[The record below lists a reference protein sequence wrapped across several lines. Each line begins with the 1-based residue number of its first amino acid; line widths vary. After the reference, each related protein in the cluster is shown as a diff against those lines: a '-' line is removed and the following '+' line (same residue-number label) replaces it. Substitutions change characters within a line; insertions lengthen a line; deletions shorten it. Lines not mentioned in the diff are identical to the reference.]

1 MATLPGRPD
10 CCWTA
15 TAPATSYPPL
25 GGSGGADVAVIG
37 AGIAGLT
44 TAYLLASAGLS
55 VAVVEALRVG
65 RQVTGRSTAKITS
78 QHSLIYSHLIE
89 TRGIDQAQLYAE
101 ANRGGARQICDWVAE
116 LGIACDLESKAAYA
130 YASDPAGR
138 DEIAAEAEAARRVGF
153 DAQVLERAPL
163 PFDTAAA
170 LRFPDQAQFNPA
182 KYLVG
187 LALAVEAAGG
197 RIFESTRVTAID
209 RGRRWRVTAADG
221 VLDVEHVVVAT
232 NLPFTGP
239 VEYDGRTRPRG
250 HTAMAFRARDEAA
263 IDGMFIGIDEP
274 RRSLRMGRD
283 NEGPLL
289 VVLGPSFKTGQ
300 ERDVARRFRDLD
312 RWAHK
317 NLPVG
322 ETVWRWFNEDY
333 DTADRVP
340 FVGAPSD
347 KAPGFYIATGFNAW
361 GISNGAAAGM
371 LIADQI
377 RGRSNP
383 WANLY
388 APARPSPKNFN
399 KGGESPS
406 GIASIAKLAPGQG
419 GIIKHGK
426 QKLAVWKDDDGQ
438 PHALSASCTHKGCT
452 VSWNDADRTWDC
464 PCHGS
469 MFNADGTV
477 IHGPAVKPLPSKK
490 VPAKK
495 RPARRTRRSA
505 SRSGSKRRPSRSG
518 SKRRPR
524 AKSRR

>member
-15 TAPATSYPPL
+15 TAPHTSYPPL
-25 GGSGGADVAVIG
+25 SGSAGADVGVIG
-37 AGIAGLT
+37 AGIVGLT
-44 TAYLLASAGLS
+44 AAYLLASAGLS

-65 RQVTGRSTAKITS
+65 RQVTGRSTAKVTS
-78 QHSLIYSHLIE
+78 QHSLIYRHLIE
-89 TRGIDQAQLYAE
+89 TRGIDQAQHYAE
-101 ANRGGARQICDWVAE
+101 ANRSGARQICDWVIE

-130 YASDPAGR
+130 YASDPARR

-153 DAQVLERAPL
+153 DAEVLDRAPL

-197 RIFESTRVTAID
+197 RIFENTRVTAID

-232 NLPFTGP
+232 NFPFTGP
-239 VEYDGRTRPRG
+239 VEYDRSTQPRG
-250 HTAMAFRARDEAA
+250 HTAMAFRARDTAA

-274 RRSLRMGRD
+274 RHSLRMGRD
-283 NEGPLL
+283 NEGLLL

-300 ERDVARRFRDLD
+300 ERDVASRFRDLD
-312 RWAHK
+312 RWVHK

-340 FVGAPSD
+340 FVGAPSN
-347 KAPGFYIATGFNAW
+347 KAPGFYIATGFNGW
-361 GISNGAAAGM
+361 GISNGTAAGM
-371 LIADQI
+371 LMADQI

-406 GIASIAKLAPGQG
+406 GIASIAELAPGEG
-419 GIIKHGK
+419 GVIKHGK
-426 QKLAVWKDDDGQ
+426 QKLAVWKDDNGQ
-438 PHALSASCTHKGCT
+438 PHALSATCTHKGCT
-452 VSWNDADRTWDC
+452 VTWNSAERTWDC
-464 PCHGS
+464 LCHGS

-477 IHGPAVKPLPSKK
+477 IHGPAVMPLPTRK
-490 VPAKK
+490 VPAK
-495 RPARRTRRSA
+495 RPARRPR
-505 SRSGSKRRPSRSG
+505 RSGSQSRSQ
-518 SKRRPR
+518 RRPR

>member
-15 TAPATSYPPL
+15 TAPPTSYPPL
-25 GGSGGADVAVIG
+25 SGSGGADVAVIG
-37 AGIAGLT
+37 AGIVGLT
-44 TAYLLASAGLS
+44 AAYLLASAGLS

-78 QHSLIYSHLIE
+78 QHSLIYRHLIE
-89 TRGIDQAQLYAE
+89 TRGIDQAQHYAE
-101 ANRGGARQICDWVAE
+101 ANRSGARQICDWVVE

-130 YASDPAGR
+130 YASDPARR

-153 DAQVLERAPL
+153 DAEVLDRAPL

-197 RIFESTRVTAID
+197 RIFENTRVTAID

-232 NLPFTGP
+232 NFPFTGP
-239 VEYDGRTRPRG
+239 VEYDRSTQPRG

-274 RRSLRMGRD
+274 RHSLRMGRD

-300 ERDVARRFRDLD
+300 ERDVAGRFRDLD
-312 RWAHK
+312 RWVHK

-340 FVGAPSD
+340 FVGAPSN
-347 KAPGFYIATGFNAW
+347 KAPGFYIATGFNGW
-361 GISNGAAAGM
+361 GISNGTAAGM
-371 LIADQI
+371 LMADQI

-406 GIASIAKLAPGQG
+406 GIASIAELAPGEG
-419 GIIKHGK
+419 GVIKHGK
-426 QKLAVWKDDDGQ
+426 QKLAVWKDDNGQ
-438 PHALSASCTHKGCT
+438 PHALSATCTHKGCT
-452 VSWNDADRTWDC
+452 VTWNSAERTWDC
-464 PCHGS
+464 LCHGS

-477 IHGPAVKPLPSKK
+477 IHGPAVKPLPAKK
-490 VPAKK
+490 VPAK
-495 RPARRTRRSA
+495 RPARRPR
-505 SRSGSKRRPSRSG
+505 RSGSQSRSQ
-518 SKRRPR
+518 RRPR

>member
-1 MATLPGRPD
+1 MATPPGRPD

-15 TAPATSYPPL
+15 TAPPTGYPPL
-25 GGSGGADVAVIG
+25 SGSGGADVAVIG
-37 AGIAGLT
+37 AGIVGLT
-44 TAYLLASAGLS
+44 TAYLLATAGLS

-78 QHSLIYSHLIE
+78 QHSLIYRHLIE

-101 ANRGGARQICDWVAE
+101 ANRSGARQICDWVIE
-116 LGIACDLESKAAYA
+116 LGIACDLDSKAAYV
-130 YASDPAGR
+130 YARDPAR
-138 DEIAAEAEAARRVGF
+138 REEIAAEAEAARRVGF
-153 DAQVLERAPL
+153 DAAVLDRAPL

-197 RIFESTRVTAID
+197 RIFENTRVTAID
-209 RGRRWRVTAADG
+209 RGRHWRVTAADG

-232 NLPFTGP
+232 NFPFTGP
-239 VEYDGRTRPRG
+239 VEYDGSTRPRG
-250 HTAMAFRARDEAA
+250 HTAMAFRTRDEAA

-274 RRSLRMGRD
+274 RHSLRMGRD

-289 VVLGPSFKTGQ
+289 VALGPSFKTGQ
-300 ERDVARRFRDLD
+300 ERDIAGRFRDLD
-312 RWAHK
+312 RWVHE

-340 FVGAPSD
+340 FVGAPSNE
-347 KAPGFYIATGFNAW
+347 APAFYIATGFNAW
-361 GISNGAAAGM
+361 GISNGTAAGM
-371 LIADQI
+371 LMADQI

-406 GIASIAKLAPGQG
+406 GIASIADLAPGEG
-419 GIIKHGK
+419 GVLKQGK

-438 PHALSASCTHKGCT
+438 PHAVSATCTHKGCT
-452 VSWNDADRTWDC
+452 VSWNNAERTWDC
-464 PCHGS
+464 LCHGS

-477 IHGPAVKPLPSKK
+477 IHGPAVKPLPTKK
-490 VPAKK
+490 VPAK
-495 RPARRTRRSA
+495 RPTRRARRSV
-505 SRSGSKRRPSRSG
+505 SQRRPSSRTRS
-518 SKRRPR
+518 
-524 AKSRR
+524 SRL